1 MTLSS
6 TNWGVPKVGNPWP
19 RLMASC
25 VFASAVK
32 AAKRLG
38 VLRLGWIAS
47 EGVNVEKATVT
58 VLVRD
63 RCVVAVRRMQV
74 VMDFM
79 GGGAVECWQVT
90 VRVAVAVVNTCSE
103 KTEGRKK

>member
-1 MTLSS
+1 
-6 TNWGVPKVGNPWP
+6 
-19 RLMASC
+19 MASC

-38 VLRLGWIAS
+38 LLRLGWIAS
-47 EGVNVEKATVT
+47 EGVTTVEKATVT

-63 RCVVAVRRMQV
+63 SCVVAVRRMQV

-79 GGGAVECWQVT
+79 
-90 VRVAVAVVNTCSE
+90 VRVESRVGVVSRVVWQ
-103 KTEGRKK
+103 KMQS

>member
-1 MTLSS
+1 
-6 TNWGVPKVGNPWP
+6 
-19 RLMASC
+19 MASC
-25 VFASAVK
+25 SFASAVK

-63 RCVVAVRRMQV
+63 SCVVAVRRMQV

-79 GGGAVECWQVT
+79 GGAAVECWQVT
-90 VRVAVAVVNTCSE
+90 VRVAVAVVNTCSK
-103 KTEGRKK
+103 KTEMEKMTMNAGR

>member
-1 MTLSS
+1 VTLSS

-79 GGGAVECWQVT
+79 GGDVMRGWFFSLENET
-90 VRVAVAVVNTCSE
+90 VKNNDTHGTARVP
-103 KTEGRKK
+103 K